1 MSDAVQHILRL
12 PKAERLRIALEIL
25 RSIEAEDASFP
36 DWQLQR
42 AQEAQQQADT
52 EPASTLTEAVFW
64 RQVDEKI
71 KAISER

>member
-12 PKAERLRIALEIL
+12 PKAERLRIAMEMLQ
-25 RSIEAEDASFP
+25 SMEAEDASFP

-42 AQEAQQQADT
+42 AREAQQQADT
-52 EPASTLTEAVFW
+52 EPESIFTEVAFW
-64 RQVDEKI
+64 HSIDEKI

>member
-1 MSDAVQHILRL
+1 MSDAVQHILSL
-12 PKAERLRIALEIL
+12 PKAERLRIAMEIL
-25 RSIEAEDASFP
+25 RSIEAKDAGFP

-52 EPASTLTEAVFW
+52 EPASTLTEAAFW

-71 KAISER
+71 KSIGAR